1 MISIF
6 QKMNNRTKKKEPLL
20 RVENLTTQF
29 KINEEWFSA
38 VQEIS
43 FSIAR
48 SQVVGIIG
56 ESGCGKSVT
65 AASLLRLLPARKAR
79 IQQGKFF
86 FKGQEI
92 SHLSMDEFYPLRG
105 KEISMIFQDPLSS
118 LNPVL
123 KIKEQ
128 LLEVWEKSQRE
139 VAFKKVKNL
148 LHQVGLGDSERILQ
162 SYPHQLSGGMRQR
175 IMIAMALSFEPD
187 LLIADEPTTALDVT
201 VQAQILYL
209 LEKLQKEKQMSLLLI
224 THDMAIIAQMCDL
237 VYVMYAGR
245 IVESGT
251 VEQIFYS
258 PAHPYT
264 QGLLGSISYKNH
276 KKKLPTIAGTVP
288 ALTDKTK
295 GCPFFARCS
304 QKEPRCN
311 LKHPG
316 FSKKQEGHLFACYN
330 PR

>member
-1 MISIF
+1 
-6 QKMNNRTKKKEPLL
+6 MNNRTKKKEPLL

-175 IMIAMALSFEPD
+175 IMIAMNNGPVGSEIYDILTKNIEWLEDEKIVYIQKFLKSDWKNTFSR
-187 LLIADEPTTALDVT
+187 IFSKQNADENHLSIMGKEVLDKIFVEFGNKT
-201 VQAQILYL
+201 PN
-209 LEKLQKEKQMSLLLI
+209 ELI
-224 THDMAIIAQMCDL
+224 DLSHEFHAWKKHNITNSDNLSAKIDMIDLFENDGCLKVSAEDIRCAKIA
-237 VYVMYAGR
+237 Y
-245 IVESGT
+245 E
-251 VEQIFYS
+251 
-258 PAHPYT
+258 H
-264 QGLLGSISYKNH
+264 
-276 KKKLPTIAGTVP
+276 
-288 ALTDKTK
+288 
-295 GCPFFARCS
+295 
-304 QKEPRCN
+304 
-311 LKHPG
+311 
-316 FSKKQEGHLFACYN
+316 
-330 PR
+330 

>member
-1 MISIF
+1 M
-6 QKMNNRTKKKEPLL
+6 KKKQLL
-20 RVENLTTQF
+20 EVKELTTQF
-29 KINEEWFSA
+29 KINGEWFSA
-38 VQEIS
+38 VKEIS
-43 FSIAR
+43 FSIAA

-65 AASLLRLLPARKAR
+65 AASLLRLLPAKKAR
-79 IQQGKFF
+79 IQQGKIF
-86 FKGQEI
+86 FKGREI
-92 SHLSMDEFYPLRG
+92 SHLSMDKFAPLRG

-139 VAFKKVKNL
+139 MALKQVKNL
-148 LHQVGLGDSERILQ
+148 LKQVGLGDSDRILQ

-224 THDMAIIAQMCDL
+224 THDMAVIAQMCDI

-245 IVESGT
+245 IVEQGA
-251 VEQIFYS
+251 VEQVFYD
-258 PAHPYT
+258 PVHPYT
-264 QGLLGSISYKNH
+264 QGLLSSIFYEKH
-276 KKKLPTIAGTVP
+276 KKRLPTIAGTVP
-288 ALTDKTK
+288 ALNDKIT
-295 GCPFFARCS
+295 GCPFFARCL
-304 QKEPRCN
+304 QKETRCN
-311 LKHPG
+311 LNHPH
-316 FSKKQEGHLFACYN
+316 FSKKQEGHSFACYN
-330 PR
+330 PKN

>member
-1 MISIF
+1 M
-6 QKMNNRTKKKEPLL
+6 
-20 RVENLTTQF
+20 
-29 KINEEWFSA
+29 
-38 VQEIS
+38 
-43 FSIAR
+43 
-48 SQVVGIIG
+48 
-56 ESGCGKSVT
+56 
-65 AASLLRLLPARKAR
+65 RLLPARKAR
-79 IQQGKFF
+79 IQQGKIF
-86 FKGQEI
+86 FKEQEI
-92 SHLSMDEFYPLRG
+92 SRLSMDEFYPLRG

-139 VAFKKVKNL
+139 IAFKKVKNL

-258 PAHPYT
+258 PAHPYKIVKIKT
-264 QGLLGSISYKNH
+264 SLLAYFC
-276 KKKLPTIAGTVP
+276 KL
-288 ALTDKTK
+288 
-295 GCPFFARCS
+295 
-304 QKEPRCN
+304 
-311 LKHPG
+311 
-316 FSKKQEGHLFACYN
+316 
-330 PR
+330 